1 MSAAA
6 GAVLEKA
13 TGAAVKATGA
23 AVKAVVETVTGAAV
37 KATGAAVKAPRRKVT
52 AHEAEAEAVAAIVQG
67 VGRGGEAVE
76 AWPEMVAVAVAARVG
91 AAAAGVR
98 ASTAF
103 QRG

>member
-1 MSAAA
+1 VSAAA

-13 TGAAVKATGA
+13 
-23 AVKAVVETVTGAAV
+23 TGAAV

-67 VGRGGEAVE
+67 VGRGGEALE